1 MLTLS
6 RRPILSGNIGR
17 HGIAVMAAC
26 EGLGF
31 DPLDVANEG
40 DFIAFVAVRPKGQNG
55 RETSELGRVG

>member
-1 MLTLS
+1 
-6 RRPILSGNIGR
+6 
-17 HGIAVMAAC
+17 MAAC